1 MVIVDD
7 RLSIEV
13 FAGRPLPGVEPD
25 VAVATTW
32 CFHFRLVRALADP
45 RLVGHLSR
53 EATEAVRERAENPP
67 ADTLVV
73 LDPRRS
79 TALAA
84 ALASEHQLNLVAA
97 ELLAAARL
105 HRASV
110 LLAAPNVGRGWPE
123 AFAAAGVEL
132 RVA

>member
-1 MVIVDD
+1 MIIVDD

-13 FAGRPLPGVEPD
+13 FAGRPLPEVASD
-25 VAVATTW
+25 VPVATTW
-32 CFHFRLVRALADP
+32 CFHFRLLRALADP

-53 EATEAVRERAENPP
+53 EATEAVRERAGNPA

-84 ALASEHQLNLVAA
+84 ELASEHQLNLVAA
-97 ELLAAARL
+97 ELVAAARL

-110 LLAAPNVGRGWPE
+110 LLSSANVGRGWPE